1 MITTGSTPS
10 PVQECRAKPLAAAEE
25 LFEGFMEWTEIG
37 ADARQQG
44 AFCRKNRRDDHL
56 NTSSKVSSVQRRCT
70 HPLTLEAFGGSG

>member
-1 MITTGSTPS
+1 
-10 PVQECRAKPLAAAEE
+10 
-25 LFEGFMEWTEIG
+25 MEWTEIG